1 MVLRVGPKVFG
12 QLRDA
17 FRPQRDLHV
26 SAARVLLMQLELF
39 EIRRSGVLSHKR
51 GRYCRV
57 SPSNRK
63 FAFAGCAAAICA
75 TRRGPSFQGPRST
88 TAATTPERKRDIA
101 TASYIATGAPVRP
114 GSTERR
120 AGSSLMAFANY

>member
-12 QLRDA
+12 QLRDP
-17 FRPQRDLHV
+17 FRQQRDLHV
-26 SAARVLLMQLELF
+26 SAARVLLMQLELL

-63 FAFAGCAAAICA
+63 FAFVGCAAAICT
-75 TRRGPSFQGPRST
+75 TRRGPSFQGPRPT
-88 TAATTPERKRDIA
+88 TAATTPEQKRDIPTVSPAGFHGA
-101 TASYIATGAPVRP
+101 TRKIVFDGIR
-114 GSTERR
+114 ELLM
-120 AGSSLMAFANY
+120 SL